1 MNLLKEALE
10 DSREILRLRGDCKD
24 HCRLVKDL
32 LVLKELDAAKEAL
45 SKAQAIYTESSALKD
60 LAGELTVAEEVH
72 KRSRKSLEDYE
83 SRELATKEKEL
94 LSQLDQSW
102 VKVRR
107 QWAQRSDPCTHMH
120 MENYGAESEGLQ
132 GVKFHCSRCN
142 KEIKEPAKVA
152 QEKEIMQ
159 HLGNQDNS
167 IPEDSAMRGLTI
179 GFVLLLCEKFDLWKW
194 TTRDVLYKFVVPL
207 TSEKRC
213 RFVDLPMFKL
223 SGAEVVG
230 LADTFISHCNMA
242 PFGAMVAGVS
252 DGGVN
257 LQRKIWID
265 IFAVRQW
272 PSTKHDLHFE
282 TVIGKCKSC
291 VVICPSL
298 PLVHC
303 GVRDLSNLH
312 EDIKKQI
319 PFFRAWC
326 IYEVFYAAHYEKVLV
341 VKGGSHHQIR
351 DNREFVFIPNPGMLT
366 KMSQA
371 MHIDTAETSNPSD
384 SKMIFQKIEG
394 YRRYGGGVDG
404 LNKKV
409 KDVILSAYDT
419 VRYPVLHSAAC
430 GDTASMAVLRE
441 SPEMY
446 LENVIRGGYIS
457 LLKDIIANNRELLE
471 WREPAGGLTPLM
483 IAARAGNLPCVDYL
497 KSLGANIY
505 AKDSVG
511 FTALKHAHDFGY
523 VDVEECLTNAATIID
538 TTHTVSRDTTRT
550 VSTHTVSRD
559 TTHTVSR
566 NNGHKFSFYLPFFK
580 KKGNK

>member
-142 KEIKEPAKVA
+142 KEIKEPAK
-152 QEKEIMQ
+152 
-159 HLGNQDNS
+159 
-167 IPEDSAMRGLTI
+167 
-179 GFVLLLCEKFDLWKW
+179 
-194 TTRDVLYKFVVPL
+194 
-207 TSEKRC
+207 
-213 RFVDLPMFKL
+213 
-223 SGAEVVG
+223 
-230 LADTFISHCNMA
+230 
-242 PFGAMVAGVS
+242 
-252 DGGVN
+252 
-257 LQRKIWID
+257 
-265 IFAVRQW
+265 
-272 PSTKHDLHFE
+272 
-282 TVIGKCKSC
+282 
-291 VVICPSL
+291 
-298 PLVHC
+298 
-303 GVRDLSNLH
+303 
-312 EDIKKQI
+312 
-319 PFFRAWC
+319 
-326 IYEVFYAAHYEKVLV
+326 
-341 VKGGSHHQIR
+341 
-351 DNREFVFIPNPGMLT
+351 
-366 KMSQA
+366 
-371 MHIDTAETSNPSD
+371 
-384 SKMIFQKIEG
+384 KIEG